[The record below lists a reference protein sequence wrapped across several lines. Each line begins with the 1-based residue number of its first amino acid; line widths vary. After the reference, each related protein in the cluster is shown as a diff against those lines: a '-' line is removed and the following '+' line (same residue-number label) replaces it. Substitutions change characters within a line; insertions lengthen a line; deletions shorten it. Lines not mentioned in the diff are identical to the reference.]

1 LVKGVTEYLRKE
13 PVMSFS
19 DIIKLVVS
27 ILVCFAAAGMGSL
40 FTFKAIPNWYA
51 GLKKPPYT
59 PPNWAF
65 GPVWTIL
72 YILMGISVF
81 LVWQKGLATNG
92 ASLAFILFWIQLTI
106 NAVWSIIF
114 FGMKSRGG
122 GVITIIML
130 WLLIMATIIAS
141 FRVSSWA
148 GALLIPYIVW
158 VSIASYL
165 NIGVWLLNK
174 PAKRGTTA

>member
-1 LVKGVTEYLRKE
+1 LVKGVKAFLCKE
-13 PVMSFS
+13 PALSLN
-19 DIIKLVVS
+19 DIIKLIVS
-27 ILVCFAAAGMGSL
+27 ILACFAAAGIGSL

-81 LVWQKGLATNG
+81 IVWRKGLTTDG
-92 ASLAFILFWIQLTI
+92 ALLAFILFCIQLAV
-106 NAVWSIIF
+106 NAIWSIIF
-114 FGMKSRGG
+114 FGMKSKGG
-122 GVITIIML
+122 GVITIIVL
-130 WLLIMATIIAS
+130 WLLIVATMTAS
-141 FRVSSWA
+141 FRVSGWA
-148 GALLIPYIVW
+148 GLLLIPYIVW

-174 PAKRGTTA
+174 PANKI